1 MAFRDNELIQ
11 TLHALEGNPKWS
23 ILTEP
28 LWSIP
33 NSLFA
38 PFATLYMRQLGLDDL
53 QIGWILSVGM
63 ALQVVFAFISG
74 VITDKLGRR
83 WATVIF
89 DTFSWTLPCL
99 VWAFAQNFTWFLAA
113 AILNAMFQIT
123 NNSWTCL
130 FVEDCPP
137 QYVVNAFTLIQI
149 TGMLSVFISPL
160 AVWLVGRYS
169 LVPVMRGLYLFAAVS
184 MTAKFLILFRYGG
197 ETRQGEV
204 RLRETRGVPVRRL
217 FGDYRGI
224 LRQMAASR
232 GTLLVLVFMTLT
244 NISFLPTTNFFSLY
258 VTGELGLSDKLM
270 AVFPMLRTGIM
281 LVFIL
286 GIQRLLGKMRLRSSI
301 LLGLAL
307 FGASHIL
314 LLIAPPGGIL
324 IVLGYTALEAAAY
337 AVVSPRRDAVMTLLI
352 DPQERSRI
360 YAVLYALIIALSA
373 PFGSFFGWLASLN
386 GAYPFVFNLLVFLVC
401 AGVIF
406 FSRSLREHE
415 EQAAE
420 I

>member
-11 TLHALEGNPKWS
+11 TLHVLEGNPKWS

-28 LWSIP
+28 LWNIP
-33 NSLFA
+33 YSLFA

-89 DTFSWTLPCL
+89 DTLSWTLPCL

-130 FVEDCPP
+130 FVEDCPS
-137 QYVVNAFTLIQI
+137 QYVVHAFTLIQI

-204 RLRETRGVPVRRL
+204 RLRETRGVPVRQL

-258 VTGELGLSDKLM
+258 VTGDLGLSDKLM

-286 GIQRLLGKMRLRSSI
+286 GIQRLLGKLRLRSSI

-307 FGASHIL
+307 FAASHIL

-324 IVLGYTALEAAAY
+324 IILGYTALEAAAY
-337 AVVSPRRDAVMTLLI
+337 AIVSPRRDAVMTLLI

-386 GAYPFVFNLLVFLVC
+386 GAYPFVFNLFIFLLC

-415 EQAAE
+415 AE
-420 I
+420 G